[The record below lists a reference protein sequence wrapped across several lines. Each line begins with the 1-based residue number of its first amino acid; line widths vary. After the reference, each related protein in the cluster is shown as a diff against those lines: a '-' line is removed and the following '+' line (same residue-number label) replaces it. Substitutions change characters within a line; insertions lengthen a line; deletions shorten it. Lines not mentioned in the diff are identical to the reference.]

1 MQSLLSALPADDIVS
16 HERAT
21 GQLKLRGEN
30 LMGTRP
36 VMLLAAIV
44 LGTAAEARAQNWP
57 GMPAYAPP
65 VYAPPMYAQPMY
77 AQPMPGAYAHPGY
90 AQAYYPV
97 VVAAP
102 VGDEPGQVDRA
113 TAAVVVTDEAPP
125 VPPAP
130 VPGKAVFGVPEE
142 VAPDHGAPARG
153 GEVAP
158 SCGGHGCGG
167 CCDSCC
173 QGCCDCCDHRFH
185 PFIEFQA
192 TTSYLRL
199 EQLDNA
205 ALLTDG
211 GVNLLDAGD
220 FDFDHELSLD
230 AGGVVHLSRCWGV
243 EGRYLRLENVE
254 DSIQFAGAA
263 GSAAIATTPPIVLG
277 APTDANATFASF
289 LQSAELGLS
298 RSLWRGH
305 DVRFLAQFRYLE
317 LNQDLNLIFNA
328 PGTAT
333 PLVATA
339 WGTRNNLYGG
349 QIGVAGH
356 VKAPHHHV
364 GVDGFL
370 KAGLYYNDAEGDFL
384 FQSNAALVAATD
396 TNSNDRQLA
405 FVGEA
410 ALYLSYDVSRHV
422 RVRGGYHVLIFEG
435 VAVATDQVAA
445 TGSSGAVLNLNDNG
459 RLLFHG
465 PSVSVVASW

>member
-1 MQSLLSALPADDIVS
+1 
-16 HERAT
+16 
-21 GQLKLRGEN
+21 
-30 LMGTRP
+30 MGTRP

-44 LGTAAEARAQNWP
+44 LGTAAEARAQYWP

-65 VYAPPMYAQPMY
+65 VYAPPMY

-102 VGDEPGQVDRA
+102 VGDEPGQVDQA
-113 TAAVVVTDEAPP
+113 TAAVVVADEAPP

-130 VPGKAVFGVPEE
+130 VPGKTVFGVPEE
-142 VAPDHGAPARG
+142 VVPDHGAPPFG
-153 GEVAP
+153 GDVAP

-173 QGCCDCCDHRFH
+173 QGCCDCCGHRFH

-205 ALLTDG
+205 ALITNG
-211 GVNLLDAGD
+211 GLNVLDAGD

-230 AGGVVHLSRCWGV
+230 AGGVLHLSRCWGV

-254 DSIQFAGAA
+254 DSIQALGVPAGAA
-263 GSAAIATTPPIVLG
+263 VATTPPTLLV
-277 APTDANATFASF
+277 ASDVNANFASF

-317 LNQDLNLIFNA
+317 LNQDLNLILNA

-333 PLVATA
+333 PIGEAA

-349 QIGVAGH
+349 QIGVTGH

-370 KAGLYYNDAEGDFL
+370 KAGLYYNDAEGSFFAQD
-384 FQSNAALVAATD
+384 VGGGPTIATD
-396 TNSNDRQLA
+396 TNSDDRQLA

-445 TGSSGAVLNLNDNG
+445 TGDFAANPPVVPFNLNDNG